1 MSKIVITCD
10 HRGDD
15 FCKVVNKHLEA
26 LGYESIYIPS
36 QSPTDDYVDN
46 GNIALDM
53 LESHKVDKAILVCGT
68 GIGMAMIANRRKGVY
83 AVHAKEESDAYFARR
98 HENAN
103 VLVFGSGY
111 SDGIREVKLCKRKAK
126 RIVDVF
132 LNTEFEGGRHIRR
145 LKKVDE
151 V

>member
-15 FCKVVNKHLEA
+15 FCKVMHKHLQE
-26 LGYESIYIPS
+26 LGHESVFIPS

-53 LESHKVDKAILVCGT
+53 LTSHKVDRAILVCGT
-68 GIGMAMIANRRKGVY
+68 GIGMAMIANRKKGVY
-83 AVHAKEESDAYFARR
+83 AVHAREEADAYFARR

-111 SDGIREVKLCKRKAK
+111 SDGIKDIKICKRKAK
-126 RIVDVF
+126 RIIDVF
-132 LNTEFEGGRHIRR
+132 LTTEFEGDRHIRR
-145 LKKVDE
+145 LKKVDG